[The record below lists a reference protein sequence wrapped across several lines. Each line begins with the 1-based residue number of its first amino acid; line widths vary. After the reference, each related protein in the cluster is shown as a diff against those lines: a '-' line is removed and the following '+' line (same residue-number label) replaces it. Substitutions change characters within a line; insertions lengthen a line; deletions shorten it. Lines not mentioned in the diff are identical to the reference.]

1 MPGKIFCS
9 GIGSVLSVDLAA
21 LALLLEDVLNSPGA
35 VGLVVSG
42 SCAGKPPTD
51 ALFLTFGLAACGS
64 MQSSR
69 TPALWY

>member
-21 LALLLEDVLNSPGA
+21 VLVLLEDVLNSPGA
-35 VGLVVSG
+35 VG